1 MQGPGKVREGEVVSQ
16 GIDLRDLRSRLDST
30 NFLCN
35 PAQKWLYI
43 KKKKKIK
50 NCPVH
55 QFPCVKLGYWHCTA

>member
-35 PAQKWLYI
+35 SAQKWLYI
-43 KKKKKIK
+43 KKKKK
-50 NCPVH
+50 
-55 QFPCVKLGYWHCTA
+55 